1 MIALLE
7 AAKGTLVLFAGFG
20 LLSLLHR
27 DIQSIAIRLIGHLH
41 LNPGRKYPGIFIA
54 AASRVTDKELWLYAA
69 LALVYSTFRLLEG
82 YGLWRERV
90 WAEWLALVSGMVYL
104 PVEVYG
110 VVRKF
115 TWEHVS
121 ILVVNLIVVV
131 LMALVLWRSA
141 RTRRMSSG

>member
-27 DIQSIAIRLIGHLH
+27 DIQSIAIMLIGHLH

-54 AASRVTDKELWLYAA
+54 AASRETDKELWLYAA